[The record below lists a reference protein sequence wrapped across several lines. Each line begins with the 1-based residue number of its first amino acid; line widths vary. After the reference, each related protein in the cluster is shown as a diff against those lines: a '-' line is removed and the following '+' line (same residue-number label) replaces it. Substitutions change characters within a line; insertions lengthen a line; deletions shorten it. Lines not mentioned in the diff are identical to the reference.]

1 MVGIFANV
9 FTNNDTYRYLDPV
22 RSNTRQSFSR
32 NRAIADKFLFRLAAY
47 EDRLDK
53 ALHSGSHSEQR
64 HRKFFVFFVGKYEWA

>member
-1 MVGIFANV
+1 VVDLFANV
-9 FTNNDTYRYLDPV
+9 FADNDTYCYLDLF